1 MLLSD
6 DLFSRPNY
14 MNFSVRTYFSTI
26 LFILLLF
33 VASCSEYNKVL
44 KSTDIDY
51 KYSMAVQYY
60 DNKEYYKSLPILEEL
75 IGLTRGTQRAE
86 NVYYYYAKSHY
97 GVKDYYLGN
106 YYLKSFTKT
115 FANSPKAEECLFLAA
130 QCSYELSPTYSL
142 DQTDT
147 RNAIDE
153 FQLFLDQYPNSNLRD
168 SANHQVERLN
178 KKLEIKAYE
187 NAKIYAKTLK
197 YKAASASLKEFLKE
211 YPQSEYRE
219 EILYL
224 IVLSNYEYAEGSI
237 DEKKL
242 ERMRAA
248 RESYLTFATAF
259 PQSKWL
265 KEAEGYYRKSEKQIE
280 RLTSK

>member
-1 MLLSD
+1 M
-6 DLFSRPNY
+6 
-14 MNFSVRTYFSTI
+14 TYFRRPIEMKSPVNTYFLVAI
-26 LFILLLF
+26 VAFLLF
-33 VASCSEYNKVL
+33 FSSCSEFNKVV
-44 KSTDIDY
+44 KSTDIEY
-51 KYSMAVQYY
+51 KYSMAVKYY
-60 DNKEYYKSLPILEEL
+60 ENKEYFKSLPILEEL

-86 NVYYYYAKSHY
+86 DVYYYYAKSHY

-115 FANSPKAEECLFLAA
+115 FSNSPRSEECLFLAA
-130 QCSYELSPTYSL
+130 QCSYQLSPSYSL

-153 FQLFLDQYPNSNLRD
+153 FQLFLDAYPNSNLRD
-168 SANHQVERLN
+168 SANHQVDRLLM
-178 KKLEIKAYE
+178 KLERKAYE
-187 NAKIYAKTLK
+187 NAKIYAKTQRF
-197 YKAASASLKEFLKE
+197 KAASSALKDFLKD
-211 YPQSEYRE
+211 YPQSKYRE

-224 IVLSNYEYAEGSI
+224 IVMSNYLYADGSVE
-237 DEKKL
+237 EKKL

-248 RESYLTFATAF
+248 SESYLTFATAF

-265 KEAEGYYRKSEKQIE
+265 REAEDYYRKSEKQIE